1 MRYLVTGGT
10 GFLGRAIVT
19 KLLGQGH
26 YVKVLDNNFRGKP
39 SMLPSSL
46 SLEVVQGD
54 IRDPECVEAA
64 GNGIDS
70 IIHLAFINGTRH
82 FYEQPGLVVDVG
94 IRGMLNVAESARKNG
109 VEELVLFSTSETY
122 QSPTLIPTPEDVPLV
137 VPDVLNPR
145 YSYGGAKIASELY
158 LVNYCTSFLK
168 SWRIIRPHNI
178 YGPKMGNDHVIP
190 NLISKIKHNDRSISI
205 QGDGKQTRSFCH
217 VKDFVSAFD
226 LVIKPSTPDGIY
238 NIGVESEIQI
248 MDLTK
253 MLMRLMGKDL
263 SVEVTSM
270 NIGETIRRC
279 PDISKIRNLGF
290 KPKID
295 LENGLLTCL
304 A

>member
-1 MRYLVTGGT
+1 V
-10 GFLGRAIVT
+10 I
-19 KLLGQGH
+19 
-26 YVKVLDNNFRGKP
+26 
-39 SMLPSSL
+39 
-46 SLEVVQGD
+46 QGD

-145 YSYGGAKIASELY
+145 YSYGGAKIASELI

-190 NLISKIKHNDRSISI
+190 NLISKINQNDRSISI

-217 VKDFVSAFD
+217 VEDFVSAFD

-248 MDLTK
+248 IDLTK

-263 SVEVTSM
+263 SVEVTSG
-270 NIGETIRRC
+270 NFGETIRRC

-304 A
+304 T